1 MPRLKDTYKAEI
13 VKAMM
18 QKFNY
23 KSVMQVPR
31 LEKVVIN
38 MGMGDIKDNPKALES
53 ALSELAGMME
63 PPITKPAMN
72 HRLKKLV
79 QMAKEAN

>member
-13 VKAMM
+13 VPAMM

-23 KSVMQVPR
+23 KSVMQVPN

-38 MGMGDIKDNPKALES
+38 MGLGDVKDNPKAMES
-53 ALSELAGMME
+53 ALSELTYIAGQ
-63 PPITKPAMN
+63 K
-72 HRLKKLV
+72 RS
-79 QMAKEAN
+79 